1 MAIGRIHTRG
11 AKRMAPWYENVNWCL
26 KTNTRL
32 KWVSLSLSVV
42 SPKFGLGP
50 KLLSSQLL
58 PLKTKTTTTSLVFNT
73 SIDSIIDT
81 SFKPIYPKPSYHS
94 TLSALALGCQI
105 IIFFFKI
112 LFKSKIIIIIII
124 IINVIST
131 INIGSFF
138 DRFLDS
144 EPLT

>member
-1 MAIGRIHTRG
+1 MA
-11 AKRMAPWYENVNWCL
+11 L
-26 KTNTRL
+26 SL
-32 KWVSLSLSVV
+32 SLSLSVSVV
-42 SPKFGLGP
+42 SLKFGLGL

-58 PLKTKTTTTSLVFNT
+58 PLKKKTTTTSLVFNT

-124 IINVIST
+124 DVIST